1 MIKHCILLLAVLGCT
16 ATGGMDKRQIKGLK
30 KLLKGLDA
38 GVLTTCH
45 IAFFSQKVTYDEAD
59 NNCKNFD
66 IGSGVGEKGNLVTVN
81 EQVKNQDLQILLEM
95 AYPKKMQPKSKWTD
109 TKWVWAGL
117 RKTKNNLLKK
127 PGPYN
132 GLDWE
137 WANGSNP
144 TEFKKWMKNQPDQNT
159 EKKGK
164 KGCNEH
170 PKCYQNQMRI
180 NHDGKWD
187 DTYKYKTHPYACDY
201 KGKYVLSNTPK
212 TWQDAKKACAAAG
225 LHLAKV
231 RNVKEVK
238 EVKSAIVHF
247 LGNASEAWTT
257 WDNNNWVWVGGN
269 DLEEEG
275 VWKWLDGE
283 LVETWNVPWR
293 TKPGK
298 DNAQFLAGKRGQHA
312 LAISRWGEF
321 DDSFDNKRSRRRPF
335 ACQCPN
341 S

>member
-1 MIKHCILLLAVLGCT
+1 MIKHCLLLLAVLGCT
-16 ATGGMDKRQIKGLK
+16 AAGGMDKRQIKGLK

-38 GVLTTCH
+38 GVFTTCH
-45 IAFFSQKVTYDEAD
+45 IVFFSEKVTYDEAD

-81 EQVKNQDLQILLEM
+81 EQEKNQDLQILLEM
-95 AYPKKMQPKSKWTD
+95 AYPEKKQPKSKWTD

-127 PGPYN
+127 PGPYD
-132 GLDWE
+132 GSDWE
-137 WANGSNP
+137 WADGSNP
-144 TEFKKWMKNQPDQNT
+144 TDFKKWMKNQPDQNSY
-159 EKKGK
+159 KNGK
-164 KGCNEH
+164 KGCNEK
-170 PKCYQNQMRI
+170 PMCYQNQMRI

-212 TWQDAKKACAAAG
+212 TWQSAKDACAAAG

-231 RNVKEVK
+231 RNVAEVQ
-238 EVKSAIVHF
+238 EIKSAIVHF
-247 LGNASEAWTT
+247 LGNASDSWTT

-298 DNAQFLAGKRGQHA
+298 DNAQFLSGNGGQHA
-312 LAISRWGEF
+312 LAISRWGQF
-321 DDSFDNKRSRRRPF
+321 DDSFDNKKGRRRPF
-335 ACQCPN
+335 ACQCPD